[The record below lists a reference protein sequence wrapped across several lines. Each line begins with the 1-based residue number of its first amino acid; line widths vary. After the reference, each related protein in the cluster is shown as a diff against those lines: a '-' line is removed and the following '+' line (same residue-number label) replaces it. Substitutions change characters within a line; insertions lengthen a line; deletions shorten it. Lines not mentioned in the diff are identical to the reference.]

1 MLEMQ
6 RSPVDPT
13 ATSSSGLT
21 APQENTAGAG
31 TVAGPTQDMSGAIVP
46 FKQEKKKKPNNGW
59 TQSLETLVAEWAD
72 KASCYRWMHDKSAAR
87 YGSSNLWLTFPVIL
101 LSTITGTASF
111 GINGLLPDNSSSAKY
126 AGAAIGIVSLV
137 TALIQTIS
145 NTLRYAQQ
153 SEGHRVAGIAWG
165 KFQRFISIE
174 LSLHPDERM
183 EAVNFL
189 KMARIELDRLIE
201 QSPAIPESV
210 IRLFE
215 VEHRKKTDIKRPE
228 IAGGVE
234 HTRIFT
240 DKDSRLVKLAAE
252 AALMISHKKRVMTDL
267 VTADLDNRIIQKAR
281 EERAKMEE
289 ELKAELARVARE
301 AAFAATIEANEK
313 KNSVALTIDD
323 GPMPASISL
332 EVATAKPRSSFMK
345 SQQQQPKLETLPL
358 PLDGGTVGASEASE
372 AHAEELKQEV

>member
-1 MLEMQ
+1 MQ
-6 RSPVDPT
+6 RSPPDPT
-13 ATSSSGLT
+13 AVASAAASGLAQPPAAEGSA
-21 APQENTAGAG
+21 APAPVT
-31 TVAGPTQDMSGAIVP
+31 DISGAIVP
-46 FKQEKKKKPNNGW
+46 VQKEKKKKPNNGW
-59 TQSLETLVAEWAD
+59 TPSLEVLVAEWAD
-72 KASCYRWMHDKSAAR
+72 KASCYRWMHDKASAR
-87 YGSSNLWLTFPVIL
+87 FGRSNLWMTFPVIL

-111 GINGLLPDNSSSAKY
+111 GINGLLPEDPVYAKY
-126 AGAAIGIVSLV
+126 AGAAIGIVSLF

-183 EAVNFL
+183 DAISFL

-201 QSPAIPESV
+201 QSPAIPETTV
-210 IRLFE
+210 RMFE

-252 AALMISHKKRVMTDL
+252 AALMISHKKKVVADL
-267 VTADLDNRIIQKAR
+267 VTADLDKRIADKTR
-281 EERAKMEE
+281 EERARMEE
-289 ELKAELARVARE
+289 ELKAEIERVTHEMRRE
-301 AAFAATIEANEK
+301 RRSIPLSNTIILDMDNGPVPATISLDMP
-313 KNSVALTIDD
+313 SVIQKISPAPPPPAPSRTVNIDSGVIVRESPID
-323 GPMPASISL
+323 SPP
-332 EVATAKPRSSFMK
+332 
-345 SQQQQPKLETLPL
+345 
-358 PLDGGTVGASEASE
+358 PLDIEEGGQENKEA
-372 AHAEELKQEV
+372 

>member
-21 APQENTAGAG
+21 AAPQENTAGA
-31 TVAGPTQDMSGAIVP
+31 AGQPTQDVSGAIVP
-46 FKQEKKKKPNNGW
+46 FKPEKKKKPNNGW

-111 GINGLLPDNSSSAKY
+111 GINGLLPDNSTSAKY

-234 HTRIFT
+234 HTRVFI

-267 VTADLDNRIIQKAR
+267 VTADLDTRIVQKAR

-301 AAFAATIEANEK
+301 AALAATIEANEK
-313 KNSVALTIDD
+313 KNSVALVIDD

-332 EVATAKPRSSFMK
+332 EVATAKPRRSFMK
-345 SQQQQPKLETLPL
+345 SQPQPKSETPPP
-358 PLDGGTVGASEASE
+358 PLDGDSV
-372 AHAEELKQEV
+372 ELGEGDKKQDV

>member
-13 ATSSSGLT
+13 ASSASGF
-21 APQENTAGAG
+21 A
-31 TVAGPTQDMSGAIVP
+31 PTQDSQQQQPQDVSGAIVP
-46 FKQEKKKKPNNGW
+46 FKIEKEKKKKPNNGW
-59 TQSLETLVAEWAD
+59 TNSLEILVSEWAD
-72 KASCYRWMHDKSAAR
+72 KASCYRWMHDKSSAKFG
-87 YGSSNLWLTFPVIL
+87 YSNLWMTFPVIL

-111 GINGLLPDNSSSAKY
+111 GINGLLPDDGSYAKY
-126 AGAAIGIVSLV
+126 AGAAIGVVSLF

-153 SEGHRVAGIAWG
+153 SEGHRVAGISWG

-189 KMARIELDRLIE
+189 KMGRIELDRLIE

-210 IRLFE
+210 IREFE

-240 DKDSRLVKLAAE
+240 DKDSRLVKLAAD
-252 AALMISHKKRVMTDL
+252 AAMMLAQKKKFMNELVNDEIDKRVL
-267 VTADLDNRIIQKAR
+267 EHAR
-281 EERAKMEE
+281 SEREKMEK
-289 ELKAELARVARE
+289 ELKAEIERVVRE
-301 AAFAATIEANEK
+301 T
-313 KNSVALTIDD
+313 SVANPKNEVLLNLDD
-323 GPMPASISL
+323 GPLPSEINLKIQKMETPPPEL
-332 EVATAKPRSSFMK
+332 ESVNSPKHK
-345 SQQQQPKLETLPL
+345 S
-358 PLDGGTVGASEASE
+358 V
-372 AHAEELKQEV
+372 